1 MTEKLALIGVF
12 VKKNKVLAFLEML
25 KYKYSIGINRIFI
38 YEIEDNQQEYLI
50 TFKATNKEIYLKS
63 LRNATVLHV
72 KNGCL
77 FSINALNK
85 LIESENGQISKEYA
99 VNWDLYKN
107 TLMILTNGALFIEKI
122 NKIDDKCSIF
132 F

>member
-1 MTEKLALIGVF
+1 MEKIALIGVF
-12 VKKNKVLAFLEML
+12 VKKNKILAFLEML
-25 KYKYSIGINRIFI
+25 KYKYSIGVNRVFI
-38 YEIEDNQQEYLI
+38 YEIENNSLEYLV
-50 TFKATNKEIYLKS
+50 TFKATNKELYLKV

-85 LIESENGQISKEYA
+85 LIEIENGQASSEYI
-99 VNWDLYKN
+99 VDWNLYRNK
-107 TLMILTNGALFIEKI
+107 LLILTNGKLFIEKI

>member
-1 MTEKLALIGVF
+1 MEKIALIGVF
-12 VKKNKVLAFLEML
+12 VKKNKILAFLEML
-25 KYKYSIGINRIFI
+25 KYKYSIGVNRVFI
-38 YEIEDNQQEYLI
+38 YEIENNLLEYLV
-50 TFKATNKEIYLKS
+50 TFKATNKELYLKV

-85 LIESENGQISKEYA
+85 LIEIENGQASSEYI
-99 VNWDLYKN
+99 VDWNLYRNK
-107 TLMILTNGALFIEKI
+107 LLILTNGKLFIEKI